1 MTFAVGVVV
10 GVLLTLGTFAM
21 ATRPDGRVNRD
32 DLIWGAVVSI
42 VVLLYFA
49 LNL

>member
-1 MTFAVGVVV
+1 MPFAIGVVV

-21 ATRPDGRVNRD
+21 ARRPDGRVDRD
-32 DLIWGAVVSI
+32 GLILGVVVSI

-49 LNL
+49 LSM